1 MGFVAMRA
9 KSLATT
15 FLNMV
20 LNVKGFLQTKIP
32 IKPPPLQLIV
42 MNKIKEKS
50 NNLLSTKT
58 TYFSK
63 KLTKIWKIFLS
74 KHKKN
79 SITTLKLQKI
89 ITRILRMLTLTNAS
103 KLTHSK
109 LNKKIRMLIISKDQ
123 D

>member
-1 MGFVAMRA
+1 M
-9 KSLATT
+9 T
-15 FLNMV
+15 
-20 LNVKGFLQTKIP
+20 
-32 IKPPPLQLIV
+32 
-42 MNKIKEKS
+42 KIKEKS
-50 NNLLSTKT
+50 NNLMSTKT

-89 ITRILRMLTLTNAS
+89 ITRISRMLTLTNAS